1 MHFKHS
7 SIKASPTEDAKAEL
21 RLLKGLYRRLL
32 ETKDAGEK
40 EKLRTQIMAKV
51 EKIESILH
59 KKKTLVT
66 EEAVDYFTED
76 KINAVLESTPDE
88 IEGSLGRSAMADT
101 KLQKITATQNT
112 ERYVFFI
119 SPITCLYGLYVF
131 GTIHFRTF

>member
-1 MHFKHS
+1 MVHFKHS
-7 SIKASPTEDAKAEL
+7 SILKGSPTEDAKAEL

-40 EKLRTQIMAKV
+40 EKLRTQIMSKV

-76 KINAVLESTPDE
+76 KINAVLESTPDK
-88 IEGSLGRSAMADT
+88 IEGGLGRSASAET
-101 KLQKITATQNT
+101 RLQKITTKQQDT
-112 ERYVFFI
+112 ERHVFRI
-119 SPITCLYGLYVF
+119 GPEL
-131 GTIHFRTF
+131 R